1 MPEKPNSHGAMDP
14 MDLWKQW
21 NTSTSAMWSNMAGGN
36 KEALIDPFGLY
47 QAWIKGVEEAQEQ
60 LKAGSA
66 KSLNLEE
73 FWKNWFESMIAS
85 WRKAAESGP
94 DPLGLTA
101 RWLDLMEEAR
111 AKMFSSGTMPTDPF
125 TFYKQWYDAIS
136 ETWSKVVGDLIGT
149 EEFTKASSKFLENYL
164 NFVKSSRRI
173 NEEYFKNLQ
182 IPTLS
187 DIARVAELIVLLED
201 KVDKIADAV
210 EDFSDHFGQLATT
223 ESITDLA
230 SRVDG
235 LENQLTAL
243 PATIEQGN
251 ALTGLANRMNGLDS
265 RLDGVEST
273 LTALPAAIENGN
285 ALSSLTSRLAGVEQ
299 KLTTMETVLEGVNS
313 LPTLAGRL
321 NQVESKLDK
330 VLAALERIDTKG
342 QQPAPVKPANTTPR
356 RSKKSAKPAEDT
368 STSANTSVK

>member
-1 MPEKPNSHGAMDP
+1 MPEQPNSHGAMDP

-21 NTSTSAMWSNMAGGN
+21 NTSTTTMWSNIAGGN
-36 KEALIDPFGLY
+36 KESFVDPYGLY
-47 QAWIKGVEEAQEQ
+47 QAWLKGVEEVQGQ
-60 LKAGSA
+60 LKAGSTR
-66 KSLNLEE
+66 SINLEE
-73 FWKNWFESMIAS
+73 FWKNWFESMTES
-85 WRKAAESGP
+85 WRKAAASGT
-94 DPLGLTA
+94 DPFGLTA
-101 RWLDLMEEAR
+101 HWLELMEEAR
-111 AKMFSSGTMPTDPF
+111 AKMFSGGNMPADPF
-125 TFYKQWYDAIS
+125 TFYKQWYDTIS

-149 EEFTKASSKFLENYL
+149 EEFTRASSKFLENYL

-201 KVDKIADAV
+201 KVDKIDDAV
-210 EDFSDHFGQLATT
+210 EDFSDNFGQLATNA
-223 ESITDLA
+223 SITSLA
-230 SRVDG
+230 GRMDG

-251 ALTGLANRMNGLDS
+251 VLTGLASRMNEI
-265 RLDGVEST
+265 ESQ

-285 ALSSLTSRLAGVEQ
+285 VLTGLARRLDSVEQ

-342 QQPAPVKPANTTPR
+342 QQPATVKTANTTPR